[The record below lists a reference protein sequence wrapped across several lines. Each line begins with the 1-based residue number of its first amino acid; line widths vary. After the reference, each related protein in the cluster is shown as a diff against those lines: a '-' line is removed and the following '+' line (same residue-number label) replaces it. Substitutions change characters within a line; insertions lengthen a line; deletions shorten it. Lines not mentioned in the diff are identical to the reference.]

1 MRENPAQPAPGQRL
15 CALAEIADPG
25 AKGFSFREGDKLF
38 MGFLVRRGAEVFGY
52 IDRCPH
58 AGLPLATFGD
68 RFLTREGD
76 LVLCS
81 SHGALFRPRDGICIG
96 GPCAGKALWPW
107 RVKVEG
113 DAVVAA

>member
-1 MRENPAQPAPGQRL
+1 MRENPAQPPAGHRL
-15 CALAEIADPG
+15 CALADIADPG

-38 MGFLVRRGAEVFGY
+38 MGFLVRQGDAVHGY

-76 LVLCS
+76 LILCS

-107 RVKVEG
+107 RVTVRDGEVLAG
-113 DAVVAA
+113 

>member
-1 MRENPAQPAPGQRL
+1 LRENPAQPAAGQRL
-15 CALAEIADPG
+15 CALADIADPG
-25 AKGFSFREGDKLF
+25 AKGFSFRDGDKLF
-38 MGFLVRRGAEVFGY
+38 MGFLVRQGAQVFGY

-76 LVLCS
+76 LILCS

-107 RVKVEG
+107 RVRVEDG
-113 DAVVAA
+113 EVLAG